1 MILKELCDLYDRL
14 VEADTEGVPLWGK
27 SSQLVSF
34 RIVLKP
40 DGSLARPIEDA
51 RSCIRSEKKTKK
63 GVTVTQQMQ
72 ATPQLLIG
80 KAKPPAK
87 LKPCFLWDNAKYL
100 LGYTPPLNQKAQEN
114 PEQMKKH
121 EKQVLDNLASF
132 AELRRKHLAVEARIN
147 HPSYS
152 AVCRFLESWDP
163 TELAA
168 HVDDESILSHNGV
181 FQIQG
186 EPCDVH
192 DIEAIVQWWEKEG
205 EKLWWGSSSA
215 SGDEQGICLVT
226 NKRATIARLHEPAI
240 KGVPG
245 TRTPVVKLVSF
256 ELQPF
261 ESYGLKQGRNA
272 PVSEKAAFAYCN
284 ALNYL
289 LASETNH
296 VRLGETTGV
305 VFWTAAPRQ
314 RTSRTSETEFLA
326 KMGING
332 LENASSDKAQDPALL
347 KRLAGSL
354 RSIAQ
359 GQKPANRFEGKML
372 ETPFFILGLSPNAAR
387 LSVRFYRESTFGDFL
402 NRLGAHYAAMRL
414 QRRGGKFTDPEFI
427 SPFRILRESVLDMK
441 NLPARASG
449 DLLRAI
455 IGGTPYP
462 EALAAAV
469 IRRFKADGHISY
481 IRCAFLKAWLIRNHK
496 IDIRPMLDTTNTQP
510 GYLLGRLFAALVKT
524 QEDALKNLNRTLR
537 DSFYSSASSTP
548 RSVFPRLLRLYPH
561 HLGKL
566 EGGLKVNRDRL
577 VQDIMEGLSS
587 EFPAHLD
594 LAAQGSFAL
603 GYYHQTQAFYRNG
616 QEGDQRP
623 HEQQELQLN

>member
-14 VEADTEGVPLWGK
+14 VDADTEGVPLWGK
-27 SSQLVSF
+27 SSQQVSF

-51 RSCIRSEKKTKK
+51 RSCILSKKKTKK
-63 GVTVTQQMQ
+63 GETVTQQMQ
-72 ATPQLLIG
+72 AIPQLLIG
-80 KAKPPAK
+80 KAKPSGPG
-87 LKPCFLWDNAKYL
+87 LNPCFLWDNASYL
-100 LGYTPPLNQKAQEN
+100 LGYVNKKVREAGKAERVRHAF
-114 PEQMKKH
+114 E
-121 EKQVLDNLASF
+121 V
-132 AELRRKHLAVEARIN
+132 LRRKHLEVEPRIN

-168 HVDDESILSHNGV
+168 HVGDESILSHNGV

-186 EPCDVH
+186 ELCDVH

-215 SGDEQGICLVT
+215 SGDEQGTCLVT
-226 NKRATIARLHEPAI
+226 NKRAAIARLHEPAI
-240 KGVPG
+240 KRVPG
-245 TRTPVVKLVSF
+245 AKSSGAMLVSF
-256 ELQPF
+256 NCQSF
-261 ESYGLKQGRNA
+261 ESYGLEQGRNA

-289 LASETNH
+289 LASETNR
-296 VRLGETTGV
+296 VRLGETSV

-314 RTSRTSETEFLA
+314 CASETEFLA
-326 KMGING
+326 KMGIDG
-332 LENASSDKAQDPALL
+332 LENASSDKAQNPALL
-347 KRLAGSL
+347 KRLADSL
-354 RSIAQ
+354 SSIAQ

-372 ETPFFILGLSPNAAR
+372 ETPFFILGLSPNVAR

-402 NRLGAHYAAMRL
+402 TRLGAHYAAMRL
-414 QRRGGKFTDPEFI
+414 QRRGGKFNDPEFI
-427 SPFRILRESVLDMK
+427 SPFRILQESVLDMK

-594 LAAQGSFAL
+594 LTAQGSFAL

>member
-14 VEADTEGVPLWGK
+14 VDAGTEGVPLRGK
-27 SSQLVSF
+27 SRQLVSF
-34 RIVLKP
+34 RIVLNP
-40 DGSLARPIEDA
+40 DGLLVRIEDA

-63 GVTVTQQMQ
+63 GLTVTPQMQ

-121 EKQVLDNLASF
+121 AKQVLDNLASF

-163 TELAA
+163 AELAA
-168 HVDDESILSHNGV
+168 HVGDESILSHNGV

-192 DIEAIVQWWEKEG
+192 DIEAIVQWWEEEG
-205 EKLWWGSSSA
+205 EKHWWGSSSA
-215 SGDEQGICLVT
+215 SGDEQGTCLVT

-245 TRTPVVKLVSF
+245 ARTPVVKLVSF

-314 RTSRTSETEFLA
+314 CASETELLA
-326 KMGING
+326 KMGIDG
-332 LENASSDKAQDPALL
+332 LENASSGKAQDPALL
-347 KRLAGSL
+347 KRLANSL
-354 RSIAQ
+354 RFIAQ

-414 QRRGGKFTDPEFI
+414 QHRGEDPEFI

-524 QEDALKNLNRTLR
+524 QKDALPDLKRTLR

-616 QEGDQRP
+616 QEGDQSP

>member
-1 MILKELCDLYDRL
+1 
-14 VEADTEGVPLWGK
+14 
-27 SSQLVSF
+27 
-34 RIVLKP
+34 
-40 DGSLARPIEDA
+40 
-51 RSCIRSEKKTKK
+51 
-63 GVTVTQQMQ
+63 
-72 ATPQLLIG
+72 
-80 KAKPPAK
+80 
-87 LKPCFLWDNAKYL
+87 
-100 LGYTPPLNQKAQEN
+100 
-114 PEQMKKH
+114 
-121 EKQVLDNLASF
+121 
-132 AELRRKHLAVEARIN
+132 
-147 HPSYS
+147 
-152 AVCRFLESWDP
+152 
-163 TELAA
+163 
-168 HVDDESILSHNGV
+168 
-181 FQIQG
+181 
-186 EPCDVH
+186 
-192 DIEAIVQWWEKEG
+192 
-205 EKLWWGSSSA
+205 
-215 SGDEQGICLVT
+215 
-226 NKRATIARLHEPAI
+226 
-240 KGVPG
+240 
-245 TRTPVVKLVSF
+245 
-256 ELQPF
+256 
-261 ESYGLKQGRNA
+261 
-272 PVSEKAAFAYCN
+272 
-284 ALNYL
+284 
-289 LASETNH
+289 
-296 VRLGETTGV
+296 
-305 VFWTAAPRQ
+305 
-314 RTSRTSETEFLA
+314 
-326 KMGING
+326 
-332 LENASSDKAQDPALL
+332 
-347 KRLAGSL
+347 
-354 RSIAQ
+354 
-359 GQKPANRFEGKML
+359 ML

-414 QRRGGKFTDPEFI
+414 QRRGGKFNDPEFI

-449 DLLRAI
+449 DLLCAI

>member
-14 VEADTEGVPLWGK
+14 VDADTEGVPLWGK
-27 SSQLVSF
+27 SRQLVSF
-34 RIVLKP
+34 RIVLTP
-40 DGSLARPIEDA
+40 DGSLVRIEDA
-51 RSCIRSEKKTKK
+51 RSCILSRKKTKK
-63 GVTVTQQMQ
+63 GEPVTQQMQ

-100 LGYTPPLNQKAQEN
+100 LGYTPPLNQKAQGN

-121 EKQVLDNLASF
+121 GKQVLDNLASF
-132 AELRRKHLAVEARIN
+132 AELRRKHLGVEARIN

-163 TELAA
+163 TALAA
-168 HVDDESILSHNGV
+168 HVGDESILSHNGV

-186 EPCDVH
+186 ELCDVH
-192 DIEAIVQWWEKEG
+192 DIEAIVQWWEKGG

-245 TRTPVVKLVSF
+245 ARTPVVKLVSF

-289 LASETNH
+289 LASGTNR
-296 VRLGETTGV
+296 VRLGETSV

-314 RTSRTSETEFLA
+314 CASETEFLA
-326 KMGING
+326 KMGIDG
-332 LENASSDKAQDPALL
+332 LENASSGKAQNPALL
-347 KRLAGSL
+347 KRLADSL

-359 GQKPANRFEGKML
+359 GQKPANRFEEKML

-402 NRLGAHYAAMRL
+402 NRLSAHYAAMRL
-414 QRRGGKFTDPEFI
+414 QRRGEKFNDPEFI

>member
-14 VEADTEGVPLWGK
+14 VDADTEGVPLWGK

-40 DGSLARPIEDA
+40 DGSLVRIEDA
-51 RSCIRSEKKTKK
+51 
-63 GVTVTQQMQ
+63 QQMQ

-100 LGYTPPLNQKAQEN
+100 LGYTSPLNQKAQEN

-121 EKQVLDNLASF
+121 AKQVLDNLASF
-132 AELRRKHLAVEARIN
+132 AELRRKHLEVEARIN

-163 TELAA
+163 TAVAA
-168 HVDDESILSHNGV
+168 HVADESILSHNGV

-192 DIEAIVQWWEKEG
+192 AIEAIVQWWEKEG
-205 EKLWWGSSSA
+205 EKHWWGSSSA

-245 TRTPVVKLVSF
+245 AKSFGAKLVSF
-256 ELQPF
+256 KLQPF

-305 VFWTAAPRQ
+305 VFWTAAHRQ
-314 RTSRTSETEFLA
+314 CASETEFLA
-326 KMGING
+326 KMGIDG

-347 KRLAGSL
+347 KRLAASL

-372 ETPFFILGLSPNAAR
+372 ETPFFILGLSPNAVR

-414 QRRGGKFTDPEFI
+414 QRRGGKFNDPEVI
-427 SPFRILRESVLDMK
+427 SPFRILQESVLDMK
-441 NLPARASG
+441 NLPDRAPG
-449 DLLRAI
+449 ALLRAI

-524 QEDALKNLNRTLR
+524 QEDALKNLDRTLR

-566 EGGLKVNRDRL
+566 KGGHKVNRDRL
-577 VQDIMEGLSS
+577 VQDIMEGLST

>member
-14 VEADTEGVPLWGK
+14 VDADTEGVPLWGK
-27 SSQLVSF
+27 SRQLVSF

-51 RSCIRSEKKTKK
+51 RSCILSKKKTKK
-63 GVTVTQQMQ
+63 GVTVTPQMQ

-100 LGYTPPLNQKAQEN
+100 LGYTPPLNQKAQGN

-121 EKQVLDNLASF
+121 GKQVLDNLASF

-192 DIEAIVQWWEKEG
+192 GIEAIVQWWEKEG
-205 EKLWWGSSSA
+205 EKLWWGNSSA

-226 NKRATIARLHEPAI
+226 NKRAAIARLHEPAI

-245 TRTPVVKLVSF
+245 AKSSGAMLVSF
-256 ELQPF
+256 NCQSF
-261 ESYGLKQGRNA
+261 ESYGLKQSRNA

-289 LASETNH
+289 LASETN
-296 VRLGETTGV
+296 RAILGKTTSV

-314 RTSRTSETEFLA
+314 CASETEFLA
-326 KMGING
+326 KMGIDG

-347 KRLAGSL
+347 KRLADSL

-414 QRRGGKFTDPEFI
+414 QRRGEKFNDPEFI

-594 LAAQGSFAL
+594 LTAQGSFAL

>member
-1 MILKELCDLYDRL
+1 MILKELCDLYSRL
-14 VEADTEGVPLWGK
+14 VEAHTEKVPLWGE
-27 SSQLVSF
+27 SLQLVSF

-40 DGSLARPIEDA
+40 DGLLVRIEDA
-51 RSCIRSEKKTKK
+51 RSCIPSEKKTKK

-80 KAKPPAK
+80 KAKPSGPG
-87 LKPCFLWDNAKYL
+87 LNPCFLWDNAKYL

-114 PEQMKKH
+114 PEQVKKH

-132 AELRRKHLAVEARIN
+132 AELRRKHLEVEARIN

-168 HVDDESILSHNGV
+168 HVGDESILSHNGV

-192 DIEAIVQWWEKEG
+192 DTKAIVQWWENEG

-226 NKRATIARLHEPAI
+226 NKRATIACLHEPAI

-245 TRTPVVKLVSF
+245 AQMAGAKLVSF
-256 ELQPF
+256 NCRSF
-261 ESYGLKQGRNA
+261 ESYGLEQGANA

-289 LASETNH
+289 LASDTNRA
-296 VRLGETTGV
+296 RLGETSV

-314 RTSRTSETEFLA
+314 RASETEFLA
-326 KMGING
+326 KMGIDG
-332 LENASSDKAQDPALL
+332 LENASSDKAQAPALL
-347 KRLAGSL
+347 KRLADSL

-359 GQKPANRFEGKML
+359 GQNPANRFEGKML

-414 QRRGGKFTDPEFI
+414 QRRGGKFNDPEFI

-469 IRRFKADGHISY
+469 IRRFKADDPISY

-510 GYLLGRLFAALVKT
+510 GYLLGRLFAVLVKT

-603 GYYHQTQAFYRNG
+603 GYYHQTQAFYRNR
-616 QEGDQRP
+616 QEGDRRP

>member
-14 VEADTEGVPLWGK
+14 VEAHTEGVPLWGK

-51 RSCIRSEKKTKK
+51 RSCILSKKKTKK

-80 KAKPPAK
+80 KAKPSGSG
-87 LKPCFLWDNAKYL
+87 LNPCFLWDNASYL
-100 LGYTPPLNQKAQEN
+100 LGYVNKKAQEAGKAGRVR
-114 PEQMKKH
+114 QAF
-121 EKQVLDNLASF
+121 DA
-132 AELRRKHLAVEARIN
+132 LRRKHLGVEARIN

-168 HVDDESILSHNGV
+168 HVGDESILSHNGV

-186 EPCDVH
+186 ELCDVH
-192 DIEAIVQWWEKEG
+192 DTKAIVQWWEEGG

-240 KGVPG
+240 KRVSGAKSSG
-245 TRTPVVKLVSF
+245 AMLVSF
-256 ELQPF
+256 NCRSF
-261 ESYGLKQGRNA
+261 ESYGLEQGRNA

-289 LASETNH
+289 LASETN
-296 VRLGETTGV
+296 RAILGKTTSVPTSV

-314 RTSRTSETEFLA
+314 CASETEFLA
-326 KMGING
+326 KMGIDG

-347 KRLAGSL
+347 KRLADSL

-402 NRLGAHYAAMRL
+402 NRLGAHYTAMRL
-414 QRRGGKFTDPEFI
+414 QRRGGKFNDPEFI
-427 SPFRILRESVLDMK
+427 SPFQILRESVLDMK

-481 IRCAFLKAWLIRNHK
+481 IRCAFLKAWLILNHK

-524 QEDALKNLNRTLR
+524 QKDALPDLKRTLR
-537 DSFYSSASSTP
+537 DGFYSSASSTP

-566 EGGLKVNRDRL
+566 KEGLKVNRDRL

-594 LAAQGSFAL
+594 LTAQGSFAL

-616 QEGDQRP
+616 QEEDQRP
-623 HEQQELQLN
+623 MNNKNFN